1 MPAIPSRY
9 RKWLYATGVAFV
21 PVAVGFGWLQDE
33 MAPAVVGLVYAV
45 FMGGLA
51 AANVPSDES

>member
-1 MPAIPSRY
+1 MPAIPARW
-9 RKWLYATGVAFV
+9 RKWLYATGVAAV
-21 PVAVGFGWLQDE
+21 PVLVGFGWLQDE

-51 AANVPSDES
+51 ASNVTPDE

>member
-1 MPAIPSRY
+1 MPAIPAKY
-9 RKWLYATGVAFV
+9 RRWCYAVGIAAV
-21 PVAVGFGWLQDE
+21 PVLVGFGWLQDE

-51 AANVPSDES
+51 ASNVNPEE

>member
-1 MPAIPSRY
+1 MPTIPAKWRRY
-9 RKWLYATGVAFV
+9 LYGVGIAAV
-21 PVAVGFGWLQDE
+21 PLLVGFGWLDDN

-51 AANVPSDES
+51 AVNVTPDE